1 MVIRPAAK
9 IEEFINDIKK
19 IEKTDVQLFSLLS
32 AIITL
37 IQTQPALN
45 CLFKGEYIIEI
56 LAPFNKGYVDKSAG
70 ENIIQLV
77 LAIL

>member
-1 MVIRPAAK
+1 MIFGKRNTN
-9 IEEFINDIKK
+9 IEIY
-19 IEKTDVQLFSLLS
+19 SLLIS
-32 AIITL
+32 LVAFIRK
-37 IQTQPALN
+37 QPALN
-45 CLFKGEYIIEI
+45 CLFKGDYIIEI